1 MSEYF
6 PEPKSV
12 GASVKVEL
20 ELSNYK
26 KKGIS
31 NNATWVDTLDLAKRT
46 NLANLN
52 SEVDKLDI
60 DKLKD
65 VPSGLSSLK
74 SKADKLDIG
83 KLETTP
89 VYLSKISNAIN
100 KCR

>member
-31 NNATWVDTLDLAKRT
+31 NNAT
-46 NLANLN
+46 
-52 SEVDKLDI
+52 
-60 DKLKD
+60 
-65 VPSGLSSLK
+65 
-74 SKADKLDIG
+74 
-83 KLETTP
+83 
-89 VYLSKISNAIN
+89 
-100 KCR
+100 